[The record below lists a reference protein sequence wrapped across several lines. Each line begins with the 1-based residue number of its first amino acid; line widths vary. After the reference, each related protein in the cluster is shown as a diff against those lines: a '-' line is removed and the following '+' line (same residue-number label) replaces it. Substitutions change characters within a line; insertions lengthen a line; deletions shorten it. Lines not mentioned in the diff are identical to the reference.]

1 VPDAQANLAPI
12 PDGLTDEQVLMCPD
26 IMSTGFKGAENANIK
41 IGDTV
46 VVFAQGPIGLCA
58 TAGARLL
65 GATTII
71 AVDGNDHRLGIAKKM
86 GADVTLNFRNVD
98 VIEEVMK
105 LTGGKGADSS
115 IEALGTQATFAQAM
129 KVLKP
134 GGTLSSLGVYSE
146 DLTIPLAQFAA
157 GLGDHTI
164 RTALCPG
171 GKERMRRLM
180 NVVASSRLDL
190 GVLVTHHYKL
200 DDIVAAYDLF
210 SNQRDGVLKVAIKP
224 F

>member
-1 VPDAQANLAPI
+1 
-12 PDGLTDEQVLMCPD
+12 
-26 IMSTGFKGAENANIK
+26 
-41 IGDTV
+41 V
-46 VVFAQGPIGLCA
+46 VVLAQGPIGLCA

-71 AVDGNDHRLGIAKKM
+71 AVDGNDQRLAVAKKM

-98 VIEEVMK
+98 VVAEVMK

-129 KVLKP
+129 QVLRP

-146 DLTIPLAQFAA
+146 DLSIPLAQFAA

-180 NVVASSRLDL
+180 NVIAANRLDL
-190 GVLVTHHYKL
+190 GVLVTHQRKL
-200 DDIVAAYDLF
+200 DEIVEAYDLF
-210 SNQRDGVLKVAIKP
+210 AHQRDGVLKIAIKP
-224 F
+224 